1 MNQIS
6 TFAIERDDSA
16 DDILFLDL
24 AGPLRLSDARG
35 ADLTPTARKAQG
47 LLALVGTAPGL
58 RRSRAW
64 LQDKLWSDRA
74 PEQGAASLR
83 QCLRSIRLSL
93 GPHVGCLR
101 TGSGWV
107 ALDPDRVRVRTA
119 PSGPE
124 LAGTEFLEG
133 LEIRDP
139 EFEHWLRD
147 QRMRYGDRW
156 DGGAAGR
163 TGPDP
168 APGNDD
174 RFGEIVA
181 AAALADYLLRRRD
194 GPQMIRRM
202 MQEDIRAGY
211 AAPARD
217 LRSALAHVLAGHP
230 EAARAA
236 R

>member
-6 TFAIERDDSA
+6 TFAIERDGSA
-16 DDILFLDL
+16 DAILFLDL
-24 AGPLRLSDARG
+24 AGPLRLSDALG
-35 ADLTPTARKAQG
+35 TDLTPTARKAQG

-119 PSGPE
+119 PPE
-124 LAGTEFLEG
+124 GLAGSEFLEG

-147 QRMRYGDRW
+147 QRMRYCDRW
-156 DGGAAGR
+156 EPGVGR
-163 TGPDP
+163 SEP
-168 APGNDD
+168 APGDD

-211 AAPARD
+211 AAPVRD
-217 LRSALAHVLAGHP
+217 LRSTLAHVLAGHP
-230 EAARAA
+230 EARAVRAA